1 MGIAALAIGSRE
13 TLDATKRKP
22 TSACGTFMVHSYVI
36 AYVACTELGR
46 FVSTRSCAIPMF
58 RCARRGVRAKPT
70 ALRSR
75 RPRTSSRTRLSG
87 MRMRAAAP
95 RAGPGGMGRSAPAGA
110 RASEGADAVTPNPV
124 PAPRRGVQ
132 PAGPRPARVA
142 CGRCTAPLS
151 RSRYP
156 ASTIPIRY
164 RLRHAAGR
172 SDGWK
177 IKMETS
183 ETSSLFR
190 SKSNLARGA
199 RSQRPWPS
207 TSA

>member
-70 ALRSR
+70 AIRSR

-110 RASEGADAVTPNPV
+110 RASEGDAVTPH
-124 PAPRRGVQ
+124 PRR
-132 PAGPRPARVA
+132 AAASPARPV
-142 CGRCTAPLS
+142 RAPPASRVVGVPRLS
-151 RSRYP
+151 RGAGTQRL
-156 ASTIPIRY
+156 RY
-164 RLRHAAGR
+164 RLARGR
-172 SDGWK
+172 TVGRL
-177 IKMETS
+177 ETPRKR
-183 ETSSLFR
+183 LFR
-190 SKSNLARGA
+190 RRL
-199 RSQRPWPS
+199 
-207 TSA
+207 

>member
-46 FVSTRSCAIPMF
+46 FVSTRYALF
-58 RCARRGVRAKPT
+58 RCVRSHGAVCERNLRLSDPAGRGA
-70 ALRSR
+70 
-75 RPRTSSRTRLSG
+75 RTSSRTRLSG

-164 RLRHAAGR
+164 RLRHAGPDGR
-172 SDGWK
+172 TVGNLGN
-177 IKMETS
+177 
-183 ETSSLFR
+183 LFP
-190 SKSNLARGA
+190 L
-199 RSQRPWPS
+199 
-207 TSA
+207 